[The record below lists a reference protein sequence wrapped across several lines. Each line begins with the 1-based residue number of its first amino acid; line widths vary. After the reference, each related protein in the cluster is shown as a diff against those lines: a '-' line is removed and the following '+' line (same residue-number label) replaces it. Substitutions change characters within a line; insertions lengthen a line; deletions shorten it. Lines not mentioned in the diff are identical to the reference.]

1 MQYIH
6 TYIESMSTITMSK
19 YETVIK
25 SAGNRAINI
34 HNTCMY
40 VYIFICTLYSYLHVF
55 VILFLFFT
63 TITHAYYKIA
73 NVCHTGLLLLCVASL
88 ILYPEQ
94 CKLSLSRS
102 L

>member
-40 VYIFICTLYSYLHVF
+40 IYLYVHYIHIYM
-55 VILFLFFT
+55 FL
-63 TITHAYYKIA
+63 
-73 NVCHTGLLLLCVASL
+73 
-88 ILYPEQ
+88 
-94 CKLSLSRS
+94 
-102 L
+102 